1 MFGYRLLR
9 DRDFDAMKV
18 EVSSLREKVEGLQEI
33 RAGLLRELATATATA
48 ESRGAHLDSMLPVMN
63 KAIHDAAQLQSK
75 LTGLP
80 MSAPQVGRGNPLMA
94 EGGAGVD
101 LFNDVGDDRAAE
113 LEKMGLLST
122 PSFPHAADLAPTG

>member
-9 DRDFDAMKV
+9 DRDYDAITS
-18 EVSSLREKVEGLQEI
+18 EVSKLREKVEALQEI
-33 RAGLLRELATATATA
+33 RAGLLGELATATAKS

-63 KAIHDAAQLQSK
+63 KAIHDAAQMQAK
-75 LTGLP
+75 LTGVP
-80 MSAPQVGRGNPLMA
+80 ISAPQVGRGNPLMA

-101 LFNDVGDDRAAE
+101 LFNDVGDEKANE

-122 PSFPHAADLAPTG
+122 GASFPSAAELAPG